1 MDFGVGEVT
10 GLRQA
15 IELSPQVRPAR
26 MTALSGD
33 VAEQSVPADVAAR
46 LEPVLGVDTSTV
58 VVRRGP
64 AVDRAAA
71 ALGARGFTVGDVPHV
86 PDFMGALDDGPGA
99 AVLAHELGH
108 VVQQRRGVASSQPED
123 EALAVEDWFAG
134 GAPAPASHSP
144 GGGSLPHVQ
153 LAAGE
158 TVPVH
163 DVGTVPVH
171 DAGTAEERFLSW
183 LATVRDMPPPG
194 GAAAGEPPTSG
205 AVTGEP
211 APDPRGEPLPRWMDL
226 DDVDHFVEIS
236 NRIYNELSARLRFD
250 LIVERERSGSLMDRN

>member
-26 MTALSGD
+26 MTALSGE

-86 PDFMGALDDGPGA
+86 PDFMGSLDDGPGA
-99 AVLAHELGH
+99 AVLAHELAH
-108 VVQQRRGVASSQPED
+108 VVQQWRGDASSQPED

-144 GGGSLPHVQ
+144 GGGSPPHVQ

-158 TVPVH
+158 TVPA
-163 DVGTVPVH
+163 H
-171 DAGTAEERFLSW
+171 DAGTAEERFVSW
-183 LATVRDMPPPG
+183 LATVRDVPPPDGAAAGVPPPG
-194 GAAAGEPPTSG
+194 GAVAGG
-205 AVTGEP
+205 P
-211 APDPRGEPLPRWMDL
+211 APDPGGEPLPRWMDL
-226 DDVDHFVEIS
+226 DDVDHFVEVS